1 MWVKSTFSHL
11 FLIIPKSTCT
21 HTDSLQYE
29 LEVIDFHCSRLIRYW
44 TINTAT
50 CTTEPRYTFLGNKD
64 ASRMNYSYLSY
75 YTDNVQIF
83 TMDWSFR
90 IVTVSELSQFQ
101 NCHSFRIVTH
111 WEKQGYVML
120 NSKLSNTVIQQ
131 RRTLTLTANGDMMDK
146 YQTVDIF

>member
-101 NCHSFRIVTH
+101 NCHSWRKTRLCHVEFKIIKH
-111 WEKQGYVML
+111 
-120 NSKLSNTVIQQ
+120 SNTTTTNTNTGC
-131 RRTLTLTANGDMMDK
+131 RWRYDG
-146 YQTVDIF
+146 